1 MSEKPKLNP
10 LLSRKSGATEIYLI
24 RHGDALPGEETV
36 IPGGS
41 YDEQPLSQLGQRQA
55 LALGNWLGN
64 VTFEALYTSPL
75 RRCRETAAPLAQL
88 QNLPV
93 TIEENLR
100 EVRLGLDVGGP
111 GPHDEPGVTARAL
124 RERLDEVVRR
134 VGLEGKWSA
143 IPGSEDSQPFR
154 QRVIN
159 IIHELAHRHP
169 GQRLAVFSHGG
180 FINAYVAELLGLERD
195 FFFPI
200 HNTSV
205 SIIRCLDWQASL
217 VSLNEIAHF
226 RIGGVDLETF

>member
-1 MSEKPKLNP
+1 MSNKPSLNP
-10 LLSRKSGATEIYLI
+10 LLSRKNGASEICLI
-24 RHGDALPGEETV
+24 RHGDALPGKETV

-55 LALGNWLGN
+55 QALGNWLGN
-64 VTFEALYTSPL
+64 VPFEALYTSPL
-75 RRCRETAAPLAQL
+75 RRCQETAAPLARL

-93 TIEENLR
+93 AIEENLR

-143 IPGSEDSQPFR
+143 IPGSEASEPFR
-154 QRVIN
+154 HRVIN
-159 IIHELAHRHP
+159 IIHEVAKRHP

-180 FINAYVAELLGLERD
+180 FINAYVAELLDLERD

-205 SIIRCLDWQASL
+205 SIIRCQGWQASL

-226 RIGGVDLETF
+226 RTGEVELEPL